1 MPLGEASLISQRHI
15 AAHGRDGDAV
25 CCAFSADSVTPA
37 GRRSVMLVK
46 PLALVVAASL
56 LPAVAAAQNV
66 SNTYKLRYP
75 AASPAERASLDQALA
90 AEYAQVSATWPKPNG
105 PVQGDTCTPASP
117 TPVNPFTV
125 SSTTIGATNDYDI
138 ATVCGTGQ
146 TLFGGTGASLDV
158 TFGVVTD
165 QNCSV
170 TVTAD
175 PTGTNWDLA
184 LYVLQAPGAAC
195 TALPSLADGQ
205 CVTMDDNGGANV
217 TETVTFNA
225 TAGTQYFVIVD
236 GFNTATGTFDLNIT
250 GTGCNLVPVGLQ
262 RYSVD

>member
-1 MPLGEASLISQRHI
+1 MQLKKIVLAS
-15 AAHGRDGDAV
+15 
-25 CCAFSADSVTPA
+25 T
-37 GRRSVMLVK
+37 
-46 PLALVVAASL
+46 LAL
-56 LPAVAAAQNV
+56 LPCAAALAQNPV
-66 SNTYKLRYP
+66 DLTTYKARYP
-75 AASPAERASLDQALA
+75 QASATERNALDQALA
-90 AEYAQVSATWPKPNG
+90 TEYASVSATWPAPHG
-105 PVQGDTCTPASP
+105 PVQGDQCTPASP

-125 SSTTIGATNDYDI
+125 SSTTQGATNDYDI
-138 ATVCGTGQ
+138 ATTCGVAQ

-158 TFGVVTD
+158 AYGVVTD

-170 TVTAD
+170 TVSAD

-195 TALPSLADGQ
+195 TTLPALADPQ
-205 CVTMDDNGGANV
+205 CITMDDDGASNT

-236 GFNTATGTFDLNIT
+236 GFNAATGTFDLTIT

-262 RYSVD
+262 KFSVD

>member
-1 MPLGEASLISQRHI
+1 MP
-15 AAHGRDGDAV
+15 
-25 CCAFSADSVTPA
+25 
-37 GRRSVMLVK
+37 VK
-46 PLALVVAASL
+46 SLALVAAALL

-75 AASPAERASLDQALA
+75 AASPAERADLDRAHA
-90 AEYAQVSATWPKPNG
+90 AESAQVSATWPKPNG

-125 SSTTIGATNDYDI
+125 SSTTVGATNNYDI

-165 QNCSV
+165 QNCAV

-195 TALPSLADGQ
+195 IALPSLADPQ
-205 CVTMDDNGGANV
+205 CVTMDDDGGTNI

-225 TAGTQYFVIVD
+225 TAGTQYFVIID
-236 GFNTATGTFDLNIT
+236 GFNTATGTFDLTIT

-262 RYSVD
+262 HYSVD